1 MKTYTATHFS
11 PVPQF
16 LHRALA
22 STKADDPSLTMHI
35 LRFLPLII
43 ATLLSLLSLALTADE
58 ASSIAHDHDQ
68 LVAFEDELQPNDHV
82 HIDIGIDIK
91 INNPRLLGAHKA
103 LQALKQALYSDPNN
117 FTGNWVGPDV
127 CAYNGVTCVPSLHN
141 QSESAVA
148 SLDMNAADVAGYLPK
163 DIGLM
168 ADLAVLHLN
177 SNRFC
182 GVIPEEIRNMTELY
196 ELDASN
202 NRFVGPFPAAVL
214 GIPKLSYLD
223 IRFNDFDGPIPPEV
237 FLKPYDAIFLN
248 NNRFTSGIPE
258 TVGKTKASVIVL
270 ANNQLGGCIPR
281 SIGEATT
288 TLDQFIF
295 TNNSLVGCL
304 PVETGLLTNV
314 TVFDVSDNA
323 LTGSIPPT
331 LAGLSKVEQLD
342 LSHNMFTGDVPSH
355 VCKLPALANLSV
367 SYNFFTREASECSS
381 TADENMDGTSFDDDA
396 NCLGQSRPMQR
407 GADEC
412 TPVVSKPVDCT
423 KVQQCGWPSPPAVSS
438 PPLLSSPPP
447 VASSPPPRSSPPPPP
462 IIIPPVRGTKYQS
475 PPPPLFP
482 GY

>member
-1 MKTYTATHFS
+1 MGT
-11 PVPQF
+11 
-16 LHRALA
+16 
-22 STKADDPSLTMHI
+22 
-35 LRFLPLII
+35 LRFLPLIV
-43 ATLLSLLSLALTADE
+43 ATLLLSPLSSALTTTDE
-58 ASSIAHDHDQ
+58 AVAIANPQ
-68 LVAFEDELQPNDHV
+68 LVTFEEQHPNDHV
-82 HIDIGIDIK
+82 HIDIGINIK
-91 INNPRLLGAHKA
+91 INNPRLLVAHKA
-103 LQALKQALYSDPNN
+103 LHALKQALYSDPNN

-127 CAYNGVTCVPSLHN
+127 CAYNGVSCVPSPHN
-141 QSESAVA
+141 ESESAVA

-163 DIGLM
+163 EIGLM
-168 ADLAVLHLN
+168 SDLAVLHLN

-214 GIPKLSYLD
+214 GVPKLSYLD
-223 IRFNDFDGPIPPEV
+223 IRFNDFDGPIPPEL

-258 TVGKTKASVIVL
+258 TIGKAKATVIVL

-281 SIGEATT
+281 SIGEAAA

-295 TNNSLVGCL
+295 INNSLTGCL
-304 PVETGLLTNV
+304 PVETGLLTNA

-342 LSHNMFTGDVPSH
+342 LSLNMFTGDVPSD

-381 TADENMDGTSFDDDA
+381 TADASSFHDDA
-396 NCLGQSRPMQR
+396 NCMGQSRHMQR

-412 TPVVSKPVDCT
+412 TPVVSQPVDCT
-423 KVQQCGWPSPPAVSS
+423 KVQQCGWPSPP
-438 PPLLSSPPP
+438 PLPYSPPP
-447 VASSPPPRSSPPPPP
+447 VASPPPPRASPPPPP